1 MKLPFVTEE
10 TEEVIQT
17 ELATMGPDA
26 FAKGLLT
33 RLREENP
40 NIAAAIISLAARSK
54 DDQMTS
60 ICAAIVYR
68 LLEEQS
74 MQSKD
79 KEKQGGTLH

>member
-10 TEEVIQT
+10 TEKVIQT
-17 ELATMGPDA
+17 ELATMGPDV
-26 FAKGLLT
+26 FAKDLLT
-33 RLREENP
+33 RLRTENP
-40 NIAAAIISLAARSK
+40 NIAAAIISLAAGSM

-74 MQSKD
+74 AKMNNNM
-79 KEKQGGTLH
+79 LH